1 MKQDVKKV
9 GVLHLSLAI
18 AFVLAYSVCA
28 VPCAQ
33 VEETSTDTKFMNVKD
48 GMEVLKR
55 FVVSLQ
61 TPLCNIIQHF
71 SLCLHECVRITL
83 ECNSI
88 HTIGI
93 AIMAWV

>member
-18 AFVLAYSVCA
+18 AFVLAYSVRA
-28 VPCAQ
+28 APCAQ

-61 TPLCNIIQHF
+61 TPFAQHYAAF
-71 SLCLHECVRITL
+71 LTVLT
-83 ECNSI
+83 
-88 HTIGI
+88 
-93 AIMAWV
+93 

>member
-61 TPLCNIIQHF
+61 TPFVQHYAAF
-71 SLCLHECVRITL
+71 LTVLT
-83 ECNSI
+83 
-88 HTIGI
+88 
-93 AIMAWV
+93 

>member
-9 GVLHLSLAI
+9 GMFHLSLAI
-18 AFVLAYSVCA
+18 AFILAYSVCA

-61 TPLCNIIQHF
+61 TPFATLCSISHCACVKIILQ
-71 SLCLHECVRITL
+71 
-83 ECNSI
+83 N
-88 HTIGI
+88 
-93 AIMAWV
+93 